1 MRSIAIFGGTFDP
14 VHAGHIQ
21 VSLSIQSHFN
31 FDVYLFLPCKVPTL
45 KPPTLAN
52 NEQRIEM
59 LQLAIQPYP
68 QFQLDL
74 REMKRDTPSYMVETL
89 SSFRLEN
96 KDASIT
102 LILGFDAFLSLAQ
115 WHQWEKIIQ
124 LANLLIINRTSFA
137 QCSTTKPIEEL
148 LSKHATVEKEAL
160 LTRKA
165 GIIYLFD
172 AGDYEISSTDI
183 RKALSANKQ
192 TKTML
197 PKEVYQYIKQ
207 QGLYQ

>member
-14 VHAGHIQ
+14 VHDGHIQ

-31 FDVYLFLPCKVPTL
+31 FGSYFFLPCKVPTL
-45 KPPTLAN
+45 KPPTLASN
-52 NEQRIEM
+52 QQRVEM

-74 REMKRDTPSYMVETL
+74 REIKRDTPSFMVETL
-89 SSFRLEN
+89 SSFRSEN
-96 KDASIT
+96 NDASIT
-102 LILGFDAFLSLAQ
+102 LILGFDAFLSLSQ

-137 QCSTTKPIEEL
+137 QYPIAKPVQEL
-148 LSKHATVEKEAL
+148 LKNHETKEKETL
-160 LTRKA
+160 LTQKA
-165 GIIYLFD
+165 GIIYLFN

-183 RKALSANKQ
+183 RKALSTNKQ

-207 QGLYQ
+207 RGLYQ

>member
-1 MRSIAIFGGTFDP
+1 MSSIAIFGGTFDP
-14 VHAGHIQ
+14 VHDGHIK

-31 FDVYLFLPCKVPTL
+31 FDAYFFLPCNVPTL
-45 KPPTLAN
+45 KPPTRVSN
-52 NEQRIEM
+52 QQRIEM

-74 REMKRDTPSYMVETL
+74 REIKRDTPSYMVETL
-89 SSFRLEN
+89 SSFRVDN

-102 LILGFDAFLSLAQ
+102 LILGFDAFLLLAQ
-115 WHQWEKIIQ
+115 WHQWEEIIQ
-124 LANLLIINRTSFA
+124 LANLLIINRTPFA
-137 QCSTTKPIEEL
+137 QCPITKPVQEL
-148 LSKHATVEKEAL
+148 LNNHETEEKEAL
-160 LTRKA
+160 LTQKS

-183 RKALSANKQ
+183 RKALSTNKK

-197 PKEVYQYIKQ
+197 PKEIYQYIKQ
-207 QGLYQ
+207 RRLYQ

>member
-14 VHAGHIQ
+14 VHNGHIQ

-31 FDVYLFLPCKVPTL
+31 FNSYFFLPCKIPAL
-45 KPPTLAN
+45 KPPTLASN
-52 NEQRIEM
+52 QQRIEM

-74 REMKRDTPSYMVETL
+74 REIKRDTPSYMVETL
-89 SSFRLEN
+89 SSFRSEN

-102 LILGFDAFLSLAQ
+102 LILGFDAFLSLDQ

-124 LANLLIINRTSFA
+124 LANLLIIDRKSFA
-137 QCSTTKPIEEL
+137 NCPIAKPVQEL
-148 LSKHATVEKEAL
+148 LNNHETEMKEAL
-160 LTRKA
+160 LTQKA
-165 GIIYLFD
+165 GAIYLFD
-172 AGDYEISSTDI
+172 AGNYEISSTDT
-183 RKALSANKQ
+183 RKALCSNKQ
-192 TKTML
+192 TETML
-197 PKEVYQYIKQ
+197 PTEVYRYIKQ